1 MHTTDLTS
9 KDTKGDESKGKRKKD
24 AWKKACKKVGWTTDP
39 NDRQGYSPKLI
50 VADFQI
56 VDEMSYVR
64 RFLPMTYISDVIL
77 SESNKV
83 GSFAASMKEF
93 HWIDL

>member
-24 AWKKACKKVGWTTDP
+24 AWKKVGWTTDP
-39 NDRQGYSPKLI
+39 NDRQGYSPKLNI
-50 VADFQI
+50 ADFQI
-56 VDEMSYVR
+56 VDEMSYLR

-77 SESNKV
+77 SKSNKV

-93 HWIDL
+93 HWINL